1 MACAL
6 AALLAG
12 CGGGDAA
19 TETSTVAEQPALTPA
34 QQRRADERRRIEQRR
49 ELERTLA
56 PNPYRRPSGPPP
68 HPHQPVRR
76 LVIRDVKVGRGP
88 ALQGDEIVYADFIRA
103 YWRTG
108 RVFYF
113 AWGPMR
119 AEAMNLAGAVE
130 GVRRGM
136 RGMRLGG
143 RRIIVIPRAIADV
156 HEPVDEQHWE
166 DAYFDIVLR
175 KIVSS

>member
-1 MACAL
+1 VCCAL
-6 AALLAG
+6 AALLVG

-19 TETSTVAEQPALTPA
+19 TDTSTIAEQPALTPA
-34 QQRRADERRRIEQRR
+34 QQRRADERLRIEQRR
-49 ELERTLA
+49 EVEKTLA

-68 HPHQPVRR
+68 HPNQPVRH

-88 ALQGDEIVYADFIRA
+88 TLQGGESVYADFIRA
-103 YWRTG
+103 FWRSG
-108 RVFYF
+108 RVFYS

-119 AEAMNLAGAVE
+119 AEYIDLEHEAE

-136 RGMRLGG
+136 RGMRPGG

-156 HEPVDEQHWE
+156 HEPVNELHWE

-175 KIVSS
+175 TIVPN